1 MIILDEANYLPASV
15 LNDLKI
21 LLNFDMDSKEPYIL
35 LMIGQINIRDSLN
48 RKANEPLKQR
58 ISMTYNFEPMDKEE
72 SKTYIDTKLALAGA
86 NKQILSNEAYNLIIG
101 RANGIPRIINQIMD
115 KALLLMENKKVDI
128 INDKTMMEAIDEMS
142 I

>member
-1 MIILDEANYLPASV
+1 
-15 LNDLKI
+15 
-21 LLNFDMDSKEPYIL
+21 MDSKEPYIL
-35 LMIGQINIRDSLN
+35 LMIGQLTIRDNLN

-58 ISMTYNFEPMDKEE
+58 ISMTYNFEPMDKDE
-72 SKTYIDTKLALAGA
+72 SRSYIDTKLTLAGA